1 MQCKAYL
8 HLLVVSIS
16 TLVVFATACASA
28 HPKSAPDFE
37 PRDTTFVGVP
47 GVVDPTNLK
56 WPREVEGLNGRITIP
71 MKPNRIVTLSVGH
84 DELSYA
90 LLPSERIVGVGA
102 VTQNAM
108 YSNVADLASAAKTL
122 SREPEVI
129 LSVSPDLMVTS
140 PYLSAELVEA
150 LSATGLPVIQ
160 TQMDNNPQDRIQNI
174 LLLGYIYGE
183 EERARKLAE
192 EVRERLQAVHNVVGD
207 KSAASR
213 PRVMQTSRWSDKS
226 YTAGSNSTEGGIITA
241 AGGINVASEAGLTG
255 NPTISTESILT
266 MNPDVILVTQPAD
279 SGQDYI
285 DDLYASKVLS
295 EVSAISNGQIF
306 LLESRYFT
314 TLSQWNVVGVE
325 ILATL
330 LWPDEFAVGL
340 PAGFSSP

>member
-8 HLLVVSIS
+8 HLLVVSRS
-16 TLVVFATACASA
+16 TVVVFATACASA

-160 TQMDNNPQDRIQNI
+160 HRWTTTRRTVSRISSSSATSTAKKN
-174 LLLGYIYGE
+174 
-183 EERARKLAE
+183 ERA
-192 EVRERLQAVHNVVGD
+192 N
-207 KSAASR
+207 
-213 PRVMQTSRWSDKS
+213 
-226 YTAGSNSTEGGIITA
+226 
-241 AGGINVASEAGLTG
+241 
-255 NPTISTESILT
+255 
-266 MNPDVILVTQPAD
+266 
-279 SGQDYI
+279 
-285 DDLYASKVLS
+285 
-295 EVSAISNGQIF
+295 
-306 LLESRYFT
+306 
-314 TLSQWNVVGVE
+314 
-325 ILATL
+325 
-330 LWPDEFAVGL
+330 
-340 PAGFSSP
+340 